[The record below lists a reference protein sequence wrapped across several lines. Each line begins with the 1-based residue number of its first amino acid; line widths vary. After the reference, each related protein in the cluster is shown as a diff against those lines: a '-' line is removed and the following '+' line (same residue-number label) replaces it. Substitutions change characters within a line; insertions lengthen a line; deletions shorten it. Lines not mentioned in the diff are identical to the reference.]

1 MKNQI
6 RLIALIVFALFL
18 GSCSRQV
25 TRVATD
31 QAIDL
36 SGRWNDT
43 DSRLTAEALTEQVLN
58 QRWLHDFE
66 QSHGR
71 KPVVVVGLVYNKS
84 TEHIDTDTY
93 IKDVERSFINS
104 GQVRL
109 VQAGAKR
116 EELRAERQ
124 DQNTYASPSTA
135 AKWGRELGA
144 DFIMQGDI
152 SSIVD
157 AYKRNKVVYYQV
169 NEELTNLE
177 TNEVVW
183 MGEKK
188 IKKAIRN

>member
-1 MKNQI
+1 MKRQI
-6 RLIALIVFALFL
+6 QLFGLITFALIL

-43 DSRLTAEALTEQVLN
+43 DSRLTAQALTEQVLN
-58 QRWLHDFE
+58 QRWLDDFE
-66 QSHGR
+66 RAHGR

-84 TEHIDTDTY
+84 HEHIDTDTY
-93 IKDVERSFINS
+93 INDIERSFINS
-104 GQVRL
+104 GKVRL

-116 EELRAERQ
+116 DELRAERQ
-124 DQNTYASPSTA
+124 DQNTYASPGTA

-157 AYKRNKVVYYQV
+157 SYKREKVIFYQV

-188 IKKAIRN
+188 IKKAVRN

>member
-1 MKNQI
+1 MKRQI
-6 RLIALIVFALFL
+6 QLIALITFALLL

-43 DSRLTAEALTEQVLN
+43 DSRLTAQALTEQVLN
-58 QRWLHDFE
+58 QRWLDDFE
-66 QSHGR
+66 RTHGR

-84 TEHIDTDTY
+84 HEHIDTDTY
-93 IKDVERSFINS
+93 IKDIEMSFINS
-104 GQVRL
+104 GMVRL
-109 VQAGAKR
+109 VQAGEKR

-157 AYKRNKVVYYQV
+157 SYKREKVVYYQV

-188 IKKAIRN
+188 IKKVVRN